1 MSINILNRSK
11 ERLVNLFTLSIGST
25 FMFNDNLF
33 ILSRAKQDEPTV
45 QALNLHRNGSVFAI
59 KPSEKVL
66 PVSISIEIL
75 EK

>member
-11 ERLVNLFTLSIGST
+11 ERLVNLFTLSVGST

-33 ILSRAKQDEPTV
+33 ILSRAKQDESTV
-45 QALNLHRNGSVFAI
+45 KALNLHRNGSVFDI